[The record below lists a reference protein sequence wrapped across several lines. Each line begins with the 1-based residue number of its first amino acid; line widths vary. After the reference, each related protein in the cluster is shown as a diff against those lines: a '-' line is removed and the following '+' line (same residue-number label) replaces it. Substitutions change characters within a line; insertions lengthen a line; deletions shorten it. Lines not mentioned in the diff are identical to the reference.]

1 MAELPGSEPAYKKAK
16 IQGIKSAEEIA
27 TTIAGDVEP
36 PFEREVDKED
46 DGEPEEQGSESL
58 QTVQPAES
66 STASST
72 KKMQIS
78 VKTSE
83 GNTVAL
89 DVEDTDLVERIKSL
103 IQDKLDIPVEKID
116 LMIEDFGQTCY
127 QMDDYRSLRFYDV
140 IDGSVLHL
148 AERVQV
154 NVRTVSGALVASLQ
168 VSPFDSACRVHHDA
182 LVAWGKPEYMSNTRL
197 LMGDHMPFMNESMS
211 HYNVQ
216 NGSELTLVVYDL
228 DSGRSKD

>member
-1 MAELPGSEPAYKKAK
+1 
-16 IQGIKSAEEIA
+16 
-27 TTIAGDVEP
+27 
-36 PFEREVDKED
+36 
-46 DGEPEEQGSESL
+46 
-58 QTVQPAES
+58 
-66 STASST
+66 
-72 KKMQIS
+72 MQIS
-78 VKTSE
+78 VKTSK

-154 NVRTVSGALVASLQ
+154 NVRTVSGSLVASLQ
-168 VSPFDSACRVHHDA
+168 VSPFDSACKVKHDA
-182 LVAWGKPEYMSNTRL
+182 LVAWGKPEYMINTRL
-197 LMGDHMPFMNESMS
+197 LMGEDMPFMHESMS

-228 DSGRSKD
+228 DSGRSKE